1 MNYICTMEHKDKYT
15 GILDMKGIPINNGD
29 DVLVYHHSSI
39 PKEPYKC
46 KVVYKHGW
54 KLTSTDKGK
63 WKGGQDFD
71 VHAWRHSIEVVKTD
85 NESIFITDSY
95 EELKDD
101 WFRRNVSFL
110 ITGEERKLLH
120 KCFKEA
126 FELGQEQ
133 LHNSLN
139 K

>member
-1 MNYICTMEHKDKYT
+1 MEHKNKYT
-15 GILDMKGIPINNGD
+15 GILDMKGSPINNGD
-29 DVLVYHHSSI
+29 DVLVYHHNST

-54 KLTSTDKGK
+54 KLISTDNG
-63 WKGGQDFD
+63 KGGQDFD
-71 VHAWRHSIEVVKTD
+71 VYAWRRSIEVIKTD
-85 NESIFITDSY
+85 NESMFITDSY
-95 EELKDD
+95 EELKDE

-110 ITGEERKLLH
+110 TTSEERKLLY
-120 KCFKEA
+120 KCFKDA

-133 LHNSLN
+133 ILN